1 MARETVLITGA
12 SRGIGA
18 ACAKLFAENGY
29 NVAVN
34 YLNSRKNAAE
44 LCKEIKAA
52 GGSVSMFKAD
62 VSKRAQVHDM
72 VEKIEEEYGMIDVI
86 VNNAGISQIK
96 LFTDITDD
104 DWQKMIS
111 VNLTGMY
118 NCISEILPQMISRKS
133 GSIVN
138 ISSIWGIT
146 GASCEVHYS
155 AAKAGV
161 IGLTKALASEVAP
174 SGIRVNCVAPGAVDT
189 EMNGGFTRD
198 EIRAIEDEIPM
209 GRLGGVFE
217 IAETVLFLASDRA
230 SFITGQVISPNGGF
244 C

>member
-1 MARETVLITGA
+1 
-12 SRGIGA
+12 
-18 ACAKLFAENGY
+18 
-29 NVAVN
+29 
-34 YLNSRKNAAE
+34 
-44 LCKEIKAA
+44 
-52 GGSVSMFKAD
+52 
-62 VSKRAQVHDM
+62 
-72 VEKIEEEYGMIDVI
+72 
-86 VNNAGISQIK
+86 
-96 LFTDITDD
+96 
-104 DWQKMIS
+104 MIS

-161 IGLTKALASEVAP
+161 IGLQRRWQVKLRP

-209 GRLGGVFE
+209 GKAWRR
-217 IAETVLFLASDRA
+217 I
-230 SFITGQVISPNGGF
+230 
-244 C
+244 